1 MGKLEE
7 AIKHLL
13 RRLIPLDEADAI
25 SEVELFLLSY
35 RREIEKELK
44 AKLNPKAR

>member
-35 RREIEKELK
+35 RREIEKNYKLK
-44 AKLNPKAR
+44 PNPKI